1 MPRRLQWWT
10 ACIALLLPLTRAAQP
25 PNIVM
30 ILADDLGWHDVSYHG
45 SDQIPTP
52 NIDVL
57 AMDGVVLAN
66 NYVQPL
72 CTPSRAALL
81 TGYYPIHTGTQHSSF
96 RSADPAGLDP
106 DLKLLP
112 EYLKD
117 LGYST
122 HMVGKWHLGFSKEE
136 YTPTSRGFD
145 TFYGVYNGEVDYWT
159 HFSRD
164 PALDLSGHAL
174 KANRRPL
181 LEEMG
186 RYLTALFVKEAA
198 AIIGSRNSS
207 KPFFLYFAPTA
218 VHCGGLN
225 DSLQAPKEYVAK
237 YAYLGD
243 YDRQVF
249 AGSLAELD
257 NAVGAIVE
265 ALYKGGLLNNTVIA
279 FSTDNGGAPVGF
291 SRNTSPNWPLRGSKG
306 TVAEGGVRGPGFL
319 WTPRLATR
327 AKATK
332 QLFHITDWLPTF
344 YAAAGG
350 NMKNVPQIDGVNQWQ
365 SLTLGAPWP
374 RKEVLYN
381 IDPVWGQSA
390 IRGERFKIMEDR
402 NNTVFPNYEWY
413 DPVGGLAPDHWNT
426 LHEARQACLAAQ
438 VLSCFHGK
446 TLETPKELPD
456 AVLTEIMV
464 QGAQYCHPSMGPCMY
479 DLENDPWERANIYR
493 PDHPEYMK
501 LRARLDELKL
511 TMKTPLTGAP
521 DPRADPLRR
530 DGIWEPWQ
538 D

>member
-1 MPRRLQWWT
+1 MSRTLQCCT
-10 ACIALLLPLTRAAQP
+10 AWVTLLLSLTRAAQP

-96 RSADPAGLDP
+96 RSAQPVGLDP

-122 HMVGKWHLGFSKEE
+122 HMVGKWHLGFSKDE
-136 YTPTSRGFD
+136 YKPINRGFD
-145 TFYGVYNGEVDYWT
+145 TFYG
-159 HFSRD
+159 
-164 PALDLSGHAL
+164 
-174 KANRRPL
+174 
-181 LEEMG
+181 
-186 RYLTALFVKEAA
+186 
-198 AIIGSRNSS
+198 
-207 KPFFLYFAPTA
+207 PFFLYFAPTA

-243 YDRQVF
+243 YDRQIF

-265 ALYKGGLLNNTVIA
+265 ALYKSGLLNNTIIG
-279 FSTDNGGAPVGF
+279 FSTDNGGAPVGY

-319 WTPRLATR
+319 WTPWLATR
-327 AKATK
+327 AKATR
-332 QLFHITDWLPTF
+332 QLFHIT
-344 YAAAGG
+344 
-350 NMKNVPQIDGVNQWQ
+350 
-365 SLTLGAPWP
+365 
-374 RKEVLYN
+374 
-381 IDPVWGQSA
+381 
-390 IRGERFKIMEDR
+390 
-402 NNTVFPNYEWY
+402 
-413 DPVGGLAPDHWNT
+413 
-426 LHEARQACLAAQ
+426 
-438 VLSCFHGK
+438 
-446 TLETPKELPD
+446 
-456 AVLTEIMV
+456 
-464 QGAQYCHPSMGPCMY
+464 
-479 DLENDPWERANIYR
+479 
-493 PDHPEYMK
+493 
-501 LRARLDELKL
+501 
-511 TMKTPLTGAP
+511 
-521 DPRADPLRR
+521 
-530 DGIWEPWQ
+530 
-538 D
+538 

>member
-1 MPRRLQWWT
+1 MSRTLQCRT
-10 ACIALLLPLTRAAQP
+10 AWVALLLSLTRAAQP

-96 RSADPAGLDP
+96 RSAQPVGLDP

-122 HMVGKWHLGFSKEE
+122 HMVGKWHLGFSKDE
-136 YTPTSRGFD
+136 YKPTNRGFD
-145 TFYGVYNGEVDYWT
+145 TFYGIYNGEVDYWT

-164 PALDLSGHAL
+164 
-174 KANRRPL
+174 
-181 LEEMG
+181 
-186 RYLTALFVKEAA
+186 
-198 AIIGSRNSS
+198 
-207 KPFFLYFAPTA
+207 PFFLYFAPTA

-243 YDRQVF
+243 YDRQIF

-265 ALYKGGLLNNTVIA
+265 ALYKAGLLNNTVIG

-327 AKATK
+327 AKATR

-402 NNTVFPNYEWY
+402 NNTVYPNYEWY
-413 DPVGGLAPDHWNT
+413 DPVGAVAPDHWNT

-456 AVLTEIMV
+456 AVLTDITI
-464 QGAQYCHPSMGPCMY
+464 QGGQYCHPSMGPCMY
-479 DLENDPWERANIYR
+479 DLENDPWERVNIYR

-501 LRARLDELKL
+501 LRGRLDELKL
-511 TMKTPLTGAP
+511 TMKSPLVGLP

-530 DGIWEPWQ
+530 DGIWESWQ